1 MTEPQEPGR
10 AGRRDADVPSGAARG
25 VPCPV
30 IGIGGS
36 AGGIEAFRGFL
47 KAVTPDCSMAF
58 VIIQHLS
65 PHHESRLV
73 EVLRPAA
80 AIEVIEIADDTP
92 IEPNHVYVTPENAV
106 ITIEDGAL
114 RVATPVGE
122 EGRRAPIDLFLLS
135 LAENQGENAACI
147 IMSGAGHDGTLGLR
161 AIKEHGGLTMAQAVE
176 TAAHDSMLRSAV
188 STGLVDFQLPV
199 EEMPRQLAAYFDHL
213 AEVARKRRD
222 GMGEIASDDLAR
234 ICQVL
239 HARTGHDFSDYK
251 ENTLKRRVQR
261 RMQVLQSDDVAHY
274 LEQLARREQEAERLF
289 QDLLIGVTRFF
300 RDPDAFQALAER
312 GVPKLLERKRGVE
325 DSVRVW
331 VAGCA
336 TGEEAYS
343 VAIVLREGMA
353 AAGVAPELQIFAS
366 DIDDSALQLARTGRY
381 PLAIENDVSPERLEQ
396 FFVKEDGT
404 YRVRSVL
411 RESCVFARHN
421 IIRDPPFS
429 RLDLI
434 SCRNL
439 LIYMNSELQQ
449 KLIPILHYALSP
461 DGYLFL
467 GPSENVSQHGAL
479 FAPVDK
485 KGRLFIRRQDG
496 LKHLPKFPITDAREL
511 IASLGQ
517 EGRAAARTGSRFTR
531 AVDHV
536 IEAYGPTYVVINERD
551 EIVRS
556 SKGTGRYLELGG
568 GPADLNLLSMARPE
582 LRGPLRVSLHRAMQ
596 SGQASRERVEMEIE
610 GAKQL
615 IDITVEPVPDTDR
628 GRTHYVIL
636 FKERE
641 AARPPDK
648 RRSRDRQREPEQ
660 DLVGQLERELHQS
673 REQLH
678 IVTEQL
684 ETSNEELRS
693 ANEELSSVNEEM
705 QSTNEELQTSKEE
718 LQSINEELQTVNL
731 ELNNRIDEL
740 SRTNSDLKNLLEN
753 TQIPILFLDD
763 QLVIQ
768 NYTPSAKE
776 LFSLRDNDHGRPITE
791 ITNRLKDAD
800 LAEEVRKVIESEHR
814 LEREVD
820 AAGGRSYIMRIL
832 PYRTTEEVASGVVIT
847 FTDISER
854 KRTEQHQRL
863 LLGELNH
870 RVKNMLATVQAI
882 VTQTLRG
889 SHTLD
894 SFAENLKG
902 RLMALAG
909 AHDLLTESSWRGASL
924 AAVVRS
930 ALRPFQAT
938 NRIEITGEDLPL
950 TPKAA
955 LALSLIIHELATNA
969 VKYGALSTANGSV
982 GLGWQIVRAAPDRAL
997 RLTWHETHGP
1007 EVQSPDHPGFGLTL
1021 IERSTA
1027 HELDGNTKVE
1037 FRPEGVHCELELPL
1051 SQDNFQDVPGD
1062 GLAAD

>member
-1 MTEPQEPGR
+1 MAERR
-10 AGRRDADVPSGAARG
+10 AERQDDDAGSGAAVRRE
-25 VPCPV
+25 PFPV

-47 KAVTPDCSMAF
+47 GAVAPDCGMAF

-65 PHHESRLV
+65 PHQQSRLT

-80 AIEVIEIADDTP
+80 AIAVIEIADDTP

-106 ITIEDGAL
+106 ITIRDGVL
-114 RVATPVGE
+114 RVAEPVGE

-135 LAENQGENAACI
+135 LAQNQGENAACI

-161 AIKEHGGLTMAQAVE
+161 AIKEHGGLTMAQSAE
-176 TAAHDSMLRSAV
+176 TATHDSMLRSAIK
-188 STGLVDFQLPV
+188 TGLVDFQLPV
-199 EEMPRQLAAYFDHL
+199 GEMPARLAAYFDHL
-213 AEVARKRRD
+213 SEVEQKRRD
-222 GMGEIASDDLAR
+222 GESVVTSEQLSR
-234 ICQVL
+234 ICGIL
-239 HARTGHDFSDYK
+239 RARTGHDFSEYK
-251 ENTLKRRVQR
+251 ERTLVRRIQR
-261 RMQVLQSDDVAHY
+261 RMQVLQTDDVRQY
-274 LEQLARREQEAERLF
+274 VEQLTRRDEEAGRLF
-289 QDLLIGVTRFF
+289 KDLLIGVTQFF
-300 RDPDAFQALAER
+300 RDPDAFQALADR
-312 GVPKLLERKRGVE
+312 VVPKLLERRGGPD
-325 DSVRVW
+325 DSIRIW
-331 VAGCA
+331 VPGCA

-353 AAGVAPELQIFAS
+353 MAGVAPELQIFAS
-366 DIDDSALQLARTGRY
+366 DIDDSALQMARNGRF
-381 PLAIENDVSPERLEQ
+381 PGAIENDVSPQRLEQ
-396 FFVKEDGT
+396 FFVKEDGG
-404 YRVRSVL
+404 YRVRNSL
-411 RESCVFARHN
+411 RETCVFAHHN
-421 IIRDPPFS
+421 VLHDPPFS

-439 LIYMNSELQQ
+439 LIYMNAALQQ
-449 KLIPILHYALSP
+449 KLIPILHYALLP
-461 DGYLFL
+461 DGYLLL

-485 KGRLFIRRQDG
+485 KQRIFIRRQDG
-496 LKHLPKFPITDAREL
+496 LSHLPKFPIADAREL
-511 IASLGQ
+511 VHSLSRH
-517 EGRAAARTGSRFTR
+517 GRAAARAGNRLTR
-531 AVDHV
+531 EIEQV
-536 IEAYGPTYVVINERD
+536 IGAYGPSYVVINERY
-551 EIVRS
+551 EITHS
-556 SKGTGRYLELGG
+556 STGTGKYLELGG
-568 GPADLNLLSMARPE
+568 GAPDLNVLTMARRE
-582 LRGPLRVSLHRAMQ
+582 LRIKLRTMLQRAMQ
-596 SGQASRERVEMEIE
+596 TGRTEREQGEIKLD
-610 GAKQL
+610 GAQQP
-615 IDITVEPVPDTDR
+615 IRIIVEPVPDSEAESP
-628 GRTHYVIL
+628 HYVIL
-636 FKERE
+636 FQELEGPGSVTEPVPEER
-641 AARPPDK
+641 RGG
-648 RRSRDRQREPEQ
+648 SEPALIE
-660 DLVGQLERELHQS
+660 QLERELRES
-673 REQLH
+673 REQLY
-678 IVTEQL
+678 ILTEQL

-693 ANEELSSVNEEM
+693 SNEELSSVNEEI

-731 ELNNRIDEL
+731 ELNNRVDEL
-740 SRTNSDLKNLLEN
+740 SRSNSDLKNLLEN

-763 QLVIQ
+763 QLIIQ

-791 ITNRLKDAD
+791 ITNRLRDAD
-800 LAEEVRKVIESEHR
+800 LAEEVRKVIESQGS

-854 KRTEQHQRL
+854 KKTEQHQRL

-889 SHTLD
+889 SRSLD
-894 SFAENLKG
+894 SFADNFKG

-924 AAVVRS
+924 AAVVQT
-930 ALRPFQAT
+930 ALSPFQAA
-938 NRIEITGEDLPL
+938 NRIEVTGEDLPL
-950 TPKAA
+950 TPRAA

-969 VKYGALSTANGSV
+969 AKYGALSVPSGSIRLAWRSV
-982 GLGWQIVRAAPDRAL
+982 GAGSDRAL
-997 RLTWHETHGP
+997 RLTWHEAHGP
-1007 EVQSPDHPGFGLTL
+1007 EVRSPDHPGFGLTL

-1037 FRPEGVHCELELPL
+1037 FRPEGVQCELELPL
-1051 SQDNFQDVPGD
+1051 SDQNFQDVSGN